1 LSAIGESVEMID
13 LHNHILPGLDD
24 GARTSEESMQMCRI
38 SYRDGVRTIVATHTL
53 ARIKR
58 PIRHRLKCAINE
70 AIETFGVRS
79 SEIGVQNPKSEIK
92 SSDSKLRTH
101 HSELP
106 FKILP
111 GADVHLCEKTLPHFD
126 QGRLTTINDGGKFL
140 LVEFPSQ
147 GIPYRAEE
155 VLFQLMA
162 RGIIPVITHPERNQG
177 IGQNP
182 KRYDEMIRAGCLGQV
197 TAMSVTGEFG
207 PKVKKV
213 AEQLLRN
220 RLVHF
225 IASDAHSANGRPPVL
240 SQREGGRSCGRRSPE
255 MVTEYPR
262 RSWKARLI
270 QNLVPD
276 KYSREREVIESLGQ

>member
-1 LSAIGESVEMID
+1 MGEIVEMID

-24 GARTSEESMQMCRI
+24 GASTFEESMQMCRI
-38 SYRDGVRTIVATHTL
+38 SYGDGVRTIVATPHTL
-53 ARIKR
+53 GLYQNDRS
-58 PIRHRLKCAINE
+58 AIVSKVREFNE
-70 AIETFGVRS
+70 AIAQRGLQNADCGMQKDSGSATRNPN
-79 SEIGVQNPKSEIK
+79 SEF
-92 SSDSKLRTH
+92 R
-101 HSELP
+101 
-106 FKILP
+106 ILP

-140 LVEFPSQ
+140 LIEFPSQ

-155 VLFQLMA
+155 VLFQLMG
-162 RGIIPVITHPERNQG
+162 RGVIPVITHPERNVG

-182 KRYDEMIRAGCLGQV
+182 KRYYEMIRAGCLGQV

-213 AEQLLRN
+213 AEQFLRN

-240 SQREGGRSCGRRSPE
+240 SAAVRAAERLLGEEEARR
-255 MVTEYPR
+255 MVTEYPQAVLEGR
-262 RSWKARLI
+262 R
-270 QNLVPD
+270 P
-276 KYSREREVIESLGQ
+276 EVQEPKSV